1 MKLNFEELGL
11 PPRVRVAEIS
21 YLIAA
26 KAIVVRVHHQ
36 DTGGDWLYW
45 RSIEGEPRYRLL
57 LPQEP
62 QHTILSYVP
71 DPTGS
76 RLYVLKFSSTPTVDG
91 KGMGM
96 DFETLYE
103 MEVRDGA
110 QPVEL
115 ASRATMGR
123 DWIAAIL
130 AAGSDPPALY
140 CSVGRHEAPR
150 PGGASMA
157 YGVERFDLSTRRFS
171 PVCDLPGT
179 FI

>member
-11 PPRVRVAEIS
+11 PPRVRVAEIN

-36 DTGGDWLYW
+36 DTGCDWLYW
-45 RSIEGEPRYRLL
+45 RPIEGEPRYRLL

-62 QHTILSYVP
+62 QHTILSYMP

-76 RLYVLKFSSTPTVDG
+76 WLYVLKFSCTSTVDG
-91 KGMGM
+91 RGMGM
-96 DFETLYE
+96 DFEKLYE
-103 MEVRDGA
+103 IEVREGA

-115 ASRATMGR
+115 VSKARMGR
-123 DWIAAIL
+123 DWSCAIL
-130 AAGSDPPALY
+130 AAGNDPPALY

-150 PGGASMA
+150 PGGESMA
-157 YGVERFDLSTRRFS
+157 YSVERFDLKTRRIS

>member
-26 KAIVVRVHHQ
+26 KSIVARVHHQ
-36 DTGGDWLYW
+36 DTGCDWLYW
-45 RSIEGEPRYRLL
+45 RSIEGAPRYRLL

-76 RLYVLKFSSTPTVDG
+76 RLYLLKFSCTQTVDG
-91 KGMGM
+91 KDMGM

-103 MEVRDGA
+103 IEVREGA
-110 QPVEL
+110 QPVKL
-115 ASRATMGR
+115 VSKATMGR
-123 DWIAAIL
+123 DWICAIL
-130 AAGSDPPALY
+130 AASNDPLALY
-140 CSVGRHEAPR
+140 CSVGRQEVPR
-150 PGGASMA
+150 AGGESMA